1 MKTERIGA
9 ENFVQCLESKRQAY
23 HADYYAMYS
32 SLYGGIVTDPVLMLL
47 PMDDHVVH
55 RGDGV
60 FESVKC
66 VHGKIYNLRSHLERL
81 YKSAEALQ
89 LAIPASREVL
99 AALVIE
105 TIQAGGQPDC
115 CVRVLVTRGPGG
127 LGANPYECPEAQ
139 VYVLSYKLGASFM
152 VKHPAGARVEISRV
166 PPKNTFFAQIK
177 SCNYLPNVLMAR
189 EAVDCGAD
197 FMAGFDEAGFL
208 TECATENIG
217 MVTKEGVLLV
227 PNMGRILAGTTM
239 LRVLELA
246 EVLVR
251 EGGLKA
257 VRYADITAPRMHE
270 ASEILVFGT
279 TRDVTAVVQFDGK
292 PVADG
297 KPGRVYALLSDLLHL
312 DIYENE
318 AMQTPVSIPFA
329 AAS

>member
-1 MKTERIGA
+1 MKTDIISARDFAERI
-9 ENFVQCLESKRQAY
+9 QTMKRAY
-23 HADYYAMYS
+23 HEDYYAMYS
-32 SLYGGIVTDPVLMLL
+32 SLFGGIVTDPLLMLL
-47 PMDDHVVH
+47 PLDDHVVH

-81 YKSAEALQ
+81 CKSAEALQ
-89 LAIPASREVL
+89 LAIPAWRENL
-99 AALVIE
+99 EALVIE
-105 TIQAGGQPDC
+105 TIQAGAHPDC

-127 LGANPYECPEAQ
+127 LGANPYECSSPQLYIMA
-139 VYVLSYKLGASFM
+139 YKLGGSFM
-152 VKHPAGARVEISRV
+152 TKRPEGARVEISRV

-197 FMAGFDEAGFL
+197 FMAAFDEQGFL

-217 MVTKEGVLLV
+217 MVTKDGELLT

-239 LRVLELA
+239 RRVLELA
-246 EVLVR
+246 DVLVR
-251 EGGLKA
+251 NGGLKA
-257 VRYADITAPRMHE
+257 VRYADITVAQLHE
-270 ASEILVFGT
+270 ASEVLVFGT
-279 TRDVTAVVQFDGK
+279 TRDVTAVVLFDGR

-297 KPGRVYALLSDLLHL
+297 KPGRVYALLSDLLHR

-318 AMQTPVSIPFA
+318 AMQTPCF
-329 AAS
+329 